1 VESIACVAM
10 VVEVNYIYSLSTL
23 MYSDSQLPISKPAEM
38 VDDVEKKYGAKDWEE
53 FDRLE

>member
-1 VESIACVAM
+1 VSSWTSK
-10 VVEVNYIYSLSTL
+10 VVDWINYSLSTL
-23 MYSDSQLPISKPAEM
+23 MYSDSQPPISKPAEM